1 MYLNVSLQY
10 LKSVKIEHETY
21 GWQQMLGKLWNQN
34 GSDAVLECREGGYI
48 TGLCSEIIQL
58 TTTNSLQLFNQASS
72 ATIVFYHD
80 YHHHDQQLYIER
92 SSEPRGKRF
101 NQKTGSKG
109 LWIGTRTVYQGQGN
123 SIVDQHGH
131 QPTPITQNNFLV
143 KREVTRKWG
152 RPEDPG
158 FDFLRLQKTAPTMRR
173 DYWSPPQRKDL
184 SMASLCRERQWKKRC
199 RTSGK
204 RRSREDQRP
213 VRVRVVQLLGEVGRV
228 LQLLIRLLSANG
240 PPLRDWR
247 WLQISLLWRDLVQ
260 EACWT

>member
-1 MYLNVSLQY
+1 
-10 LKSVKIEHETY
+10 
-21 GWQQMLGKLWNQN
+21 MLGKLWNQN

-131 QPTPITQNNFLV
+131 QPTPITQNNFLLKGKWRGSEAGPRTLDSTSWGC
-143 KREVTRKWG
+143 KR
-152 RPEDPG
+152 
-158 FDFLRLQKTAPTMRR
+158 LRQPWEEIIDHRR
-173 DYWSPPQRKDL
+173 
-184 SMASLCRERQWKKRC
+184 RERIWAWHPC
-199 RTSGK
+199 AGNVNGK
-204 RRSREDQRP
+204 SVAGHQ
-213 VRVRVVQLLGEVGRV
+213 GKG
-228 LQLLIRLLSANG
+228 G
-240 PPLRDWR
+240 
-247 WLQISLLWRDLVQ
+247 Q
-260 EACWT
+260 EKINDPFAFA